1 MFPIIAFIVVL
12 LIVWLILFAYL
23 GVNPFNPPQNAE
35 PSLDRP
41 SLDKPSLDKP
51 EEIMAE
57 MIVDQQTEQ
66 KLESKVILA
75 ENDSIRKQLA
85 AKRWIF
91 LDV

>member
-1 MFPIIAFIVVL
+1 VFPIIAFIVVL

-35 PSLDRP
+35 PSLDR
-41 SLDKPSLDKP
+41 PSLDKP